1 DRNRSHWSTSKT
13 PSYTKSVSWQHH
25 LVCANKMKLRIF
37 FEIKMSIPLPRI
49 LVRLTVSVSLSL
61 MKPRAKIGDYV
72 MVLQKITE
80 KGGNIG

>member
-1 DRNRSHWSTSKT
+1 ATG
-13 PSYTKSVSWQHH
+13 
-25 LVCANKMKLRIF
+25 LF
-37 FEIKMSIPLPRI
+37 IPRRGHNMLDNLIGAPPRI

>member
-1 DRNRSHWSTSKT
+1 G
-13 PSYTKSVSWQHH
+13 
-25 LVCANKMKLRIF
+25 LF
-37 FEIKMSIPLPRI
+37 IPRRGHNMLDNLIGAPPRI

>member
-1 DRNRSHWSTSKT
+1 
-13 PSYTKSVSWQHH
+13 
-25 LVCANKMKLRIF
+25 
-37 FEIKMSIPLPRI
+37 MSIPLPRI

>member
-1 DRNRSHWSTSKT
+1 MLLPNGEAVIWIFSAARAIL
-13 PSYTKSVSWQHH
+13 

>member
-1 DRNRSHWSTSKT
+1 
-13 PSYTKSVSWQHH
+13 
-25 LVCANKMKLRIF
+25 
-37 FEIKMSIPLPRI
+37 
-49 LVRLTVSVSLSL
+49 L

>member
-1 DRNRSHWSTSKT
+1 MLLPNGEAVIWIFSAARTIL
-13 PSYTKSVSWQHH
+13 

>member
-1 DRNRSHWSTSKT
+1 
-13 PSYTKSVSWQHH
+13 
-25 LVCANKMKLRIF
+25 CANKMKLRIF
-37 FEIKMSIPLPRI
+37 FEIKMSIPLPCI

>member
-1 DRNRSHWSTSKT
+1 KT

>member
-1 DRNRSHWSTSKT
+1 
-13 PSYTKSVSWQHH
+13 
-25 LVCANKMKLRIF
+25 
-37 FEIKMSIPLPRI
+37 MSIPLPRI

-80 KGGNIG
+80 KEAISGKGISPTNTSGYKYYCAAGVLAGC